1 MKNLLK
7 KLNEQCGKIYP
18 GKKYEDLNEFD
29 KLLVESTLEEFD
41 VDRDRDEELY
51 PIEFE
56 GKLWYKEDCDEMFQ
70 MFSNVE
76 VYESYRKYTNYYFS
90 RQGITK
96 LSQSQVFKGSEMLCA
111 SLSDPFEYSACLSMM
126 KCKRFDPP
134 YKGKYFFSFCP
145 KVFFGGRLS

>member
-70 MFSNVE
+70 MFYTVGESLIPE
-76 VYESYRKYTNYYFS
+76 ICAVYVSAGMCVKPNGKF
-90 RQGITK
+90 
-96 LSQSQVFKGSEMLCA
+96 C
-111 SLSDPFEYSACLSMM
+111 EY
-126 KCKRFDPP
+126 
-134 YKGKYFFSFCP
+134 
-145 KVFFGGRLS
+145 

>member
-1 MKNLLK
+1 MLFYKNFSRGSNTISDNFHGNLLEVFYQQ
-7 KLNEQCGKIYP
+7 NNYSY
-18 GKKYEDLNEFD
+18 KYSFQL
-29 KLLVESTLEEFD
+29 
-41 VDRDRDEELY
+41 
-51 PIEFE
+51 
-56 GKLWYKEDCDEMFQ
+56 CHEMFQ